1 MKFIIE
7 RKSLKGR
14 LEIPPT
20 EDAIKMRFLKSELHK
35 DFSDKEYDVG
45 DKPTECKWIIDFSSV
60 EGMVHWCRDLGCDIE
75 IRINH
80 KLHYPVIVIDD
91 VPKDIGGY
99 GARPIFK

>member
-7 RKSLKGR
+7 RKSIRGR

-20 EDAIKMRFLKSELHK
+20 EDAIKMCFLKSELHK
-35 DFSDKEYDVG
+35 DFSDEEYDVG
-45 DKPTECKWIIDFSSV
+45 DKPVERRWIIDFSSV
-60 EGMVHWCRDLGCDIE
+60 EGMIHWCRDLGCDIE
-75 IRINH
+75 IKINH
-80 KLHYPVIVIDD
+80 RLHYPVIVIDD